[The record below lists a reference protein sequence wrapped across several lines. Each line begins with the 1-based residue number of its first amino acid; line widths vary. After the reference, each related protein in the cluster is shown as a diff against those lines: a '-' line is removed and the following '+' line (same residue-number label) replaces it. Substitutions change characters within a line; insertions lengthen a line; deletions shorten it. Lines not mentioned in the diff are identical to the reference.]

1 LILLQRINIRG
12 VGNGVLDFAY
22 YGIGLLRGRERC
34 QEKKDDYGGEER
46 GRAYRGGTSY

>member
-1 LILLQRINIRG
+1 LILLQRINVWC

-34 QEKKDDYGGEER
+34 QEKKDDDGGEER
-46 GRAYRGGTSY
+46 GSA